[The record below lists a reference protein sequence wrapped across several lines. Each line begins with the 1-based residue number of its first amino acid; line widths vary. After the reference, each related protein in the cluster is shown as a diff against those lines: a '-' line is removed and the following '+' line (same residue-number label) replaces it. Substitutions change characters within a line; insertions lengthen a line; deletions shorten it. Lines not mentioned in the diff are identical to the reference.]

1 MGGPVS
7 YFWKIVSFPML
18 FQRATYKVS
27 ATHTHRSNTIYSTY
41 TYVYIFSPKGLS
53 IVKSQNSQILCLER
67 GEGGKYSHMYM
78 VAFLFCAVK
87 LQNIGSFSPVL
98 WTGWC
103 WPVLLVSLMQWN
115 CCGPM
120 GQSTTTMTVE
130 DLLPF
135 TGRWTEATPDS
146 SSGSSKTVLTSI

>member
-1 MGGPVS
+1 MGQCHTFGRL
-7 YFWKIVSFPML
+7 FL
-18 FQRATYKVS
+18 FQCFSKEQLTKFQQHILVDLILY
-27 ATHTHRSNTIYSTY
+27 TNSTY

-53 IVKSQNSQILCLER
+53 IVKSQNSQMER
-67 GEGGKYSHMYM
+67 GGGKYSHMYI
-78 VAFLFCAVK
+78 VAFLFCAMK
-87 LQNIGSFSPVL
+87 LQNMRSFSPVL